1 MDYPDDDDI
10 GTQGTKRGRGRP
22 AGSTKTLY
30 YWTRVLSVTHQM
42 IDTQKKFDVAEDL
55 EQQKASEDDEM
66 VDEMTVDKPI
76 FHPKTF
82 FPEGETPKLADYQ
95 LTEE

>member
-22 AGSTKTLY
+22 TGSTKTLY
-30 YWTRVLSVTHQM
+30 YWTRVLSVTHRM

-55 EQQKASEDDEM
+55 EQQKASEDEEMADEM
-66 VDEMTVDKPI
+66 AVDKPI

-82 FPEGETPKLADYQ
+82 FSDKETPKLAYYQ